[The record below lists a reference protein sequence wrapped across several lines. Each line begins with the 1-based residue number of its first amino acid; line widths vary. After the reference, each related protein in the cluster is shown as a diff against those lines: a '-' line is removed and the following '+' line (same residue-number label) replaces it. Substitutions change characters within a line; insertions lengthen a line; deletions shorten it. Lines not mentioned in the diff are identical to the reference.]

1 MSGTTNI
8 ESSVEG
14 KSIRRAAAKLLLL
27 DSNQDQRFQRP
38 VCCRYTKEECAR
50 THRTRMPDC
59 VPPCRSNPFFA
70 DWIPGPI
77 PWPIT
82 ADRLAD
88 GARVELARDFRP
100 NSLSRTAPLPHGPP
114 SMPVFRRAGT
124 PGEALTFCELPRRM
138 RVPPILLRA
147 PTRIRTGTACPPSP
161 GHGGVPSPSTR
172 TAGRG
177 SAVSLCV
184 SHAGTRLLLCVP
196 NVCVL
201 RVVEPTGFEPATS
214 SLRTRRP
221 AAGRRP
227 RRKRIA
233 RPMPASVGP
242 AVSEREAIRG
252 GAKGSEGPAPD
263 GARDPFEPRAGHD
276 PAT

>member
-1 MSGTTNI
+1 MPGTTNI

-114 SMPVFRRAGT
+114 SMLVFSVRGT
-124 PGEALTFCELPRRM
+124 PAKPRWT
-138 RVPPILLRA
+138 P
-147 PTRIRTGTACPPSP
+147 
-161 GHGGVPSPSTR
+161 HGNDF
-172 TAGRG
+172 
-177 SAVSLCV
+177 
-184 SHAGTRLLLCVP
+184 HAGFA
-196 NVCVL
+196 
-201 RVVEPTGFEPATS
+201 EWGGFEPPGACA
-214 SLRTRRP
+214 P
-221 AAGRRP
+221 AAFGTVAFDRSATTP
-227 RRKRIA
+227 LIHT
-233 RPMPASVGP
+233 
-242 AVSEREAIRG
+242 
-252 GAKGSEGPAPD
+252 KGQTG
-263 GARDPFEPRAGHD
+263 
-276 PAT
+276 

>member
-14 KSIRRAAAKLLLL
+14 KPIRRAAAKLLLL

-70 DWIPGPI
+70 GRIPGPI

-114 SMPVFRRAGT
+114 SMPVFAIQGHTGQTSINPSWERFSCGGSRSREDSNLRGLAPLLLSEQSHST
-124 PGEALTFCELPRRM
+124 AL
-138 RVPPILLRA
+138 PPLHR
-147 PTRIRTGTACPPSP
+147 
-161 GHGGVPSPSTR
+161 STR
-172 TAGRG
+172 RNKLVDVFVRI
-177 SAVSLCV
+177 SCSRWD
-184 SHAGTRLLLCVP
+184 SNP
-196 NVCVL
+196 
-201 RVVEPTGFEPATS
+201 
-214 SLRTRRP
+214 RP
-221 AAGRRP
+221 
-227 RRKRIA
+227 
-233 RPMPASVGP
+233 
-242 AVSEREAIRG
+242 
-252 GAKGSEGPAPD
+252 
-263 GARDPFEPRAGHD
+263 
-276 PAT
+276 

>member
-114 SMPVFRRAGT
+114 SMPVFAIQGHTGQTSINPLMGT
-124 PGEALTFCELPRRM
+124 IFM
-138 RVPPILLRA
+138 
-147 PTRIRTGTACPPSP
+147 
-161 GHGGVPSPSTR
+161 
-172 TAGRG
+172 RG
-177 SAVSLCV
+177 SRSREDSNLRGLAP
-184 SHAGTRLLLCVP
+184 LLLSGQSHSTALP
-196 NVCVL
+196 L
-201 RVVEPTGFEPATS
+201 
-214 SLRTRRP
+214 L
-221 AAGRRP
+221 
-227 RRKRIA
+227 
-233 RPMPASVGP
+233 
-242 AVSEREAIRG
+242 
-252 GAKGSEGPAPD
+252 
-263 GARDPFEPRAGHD
+263 H
-276 PAT
+276 

>member
-1 MSGTTNI
+1 MHEPYEARRFEREEKKGSVHYGWRSFRACPQRESDSWPSVPETDALSTELQGRGVVSRLGCLIPCMSGTTSI

-27 DSNQDQRFQRP
+27 VSNQDYGFQRP

-114 SMPVFRRAGT
+114 SMPVFSVRGT
-124 PGEALTFCELPRRM
+124 PAKPR
-138 RVPPILLRA
+138 
-147 PTRIRTGTACPPSP
+147 
-161 GHGGVPSPSTR
+161 
-172 TAGRG
+172 
-177 SAVSLCV
+177 
-184 SHAGTRLLLCVP
+184 
-196 NVCVL
+196 
-201 RVVEPTGFEPATS
+201 
-214 SLRTRRP
+214 
-221 AAGRRP
+221 
-227 RRKRIA
+227 
-233 RPMPASVGP
+233 
-242 AVSEREAIRG
+242 
-252 GAKGSEGPAPD
+252 
-263 GARDPFEPRAGHD
+263 
-276 PAT
+276 

>member
-1 MSGTTNI
+1 MHEPYEARRREREEKKDSTHYDWRSFRACPQRESDSWPSVPETDALSTELQGRGVVSRLNHCMSGTTNI

-77 PWPIT
+77 PWPIS

-114 SMPVFRRAGT
+114 SMPVFAIQGH
-124 PGEALTFCELPRRM
+124 
-138 RVPPILLRA
+138 
-147 PTRIRTGTACPPSP
+147 TG
-161 GHGGVPSPSTR
+161 
-172 TAGRG
+172 
-177 SAVSLCV
+177 
-184 SHAGTRLLLCVP
+184 
-196 NVCVL
+196 
-201 RVVEPTGFEPATS
+201 
-214 SLRTRRP
+214 
-221 AAGRRP
+221 
-227 RRKRIA
+227 
-233 RPMPASVGP
+233 
-242 AVSEREAIRG
+242 
-252 GAKGSEGPAPD
+252 
-263 GARDPFEPRAGHD
+263 
-276 PAT
+276 

>member
-1 MSGTTNI
+1 MSGTTSI

-27 DSNQDQRFQRP
+27 VSNQDYGFQRP

-77 PWPIT
+77 PWLIT

-114 SMPVFRRAGT
+114 SMPVFSCRAHRPSLDKPLMGT
-124 PGEALTFCELPRRM
+124 IFM
-138 RVPPILLRA
+138 
-147 PTRIRTGTACPPSP
+147 
-161 GHGGVPSPSTR
+161 
-172 TAGRG
+172 RG
-177 SAVSLCV
+177 SRSREDSNLRGLAP
-184 SHAGTRLLLCVP
+184 LLLSGQSHSTALP
-196 NVCVL
+196 L
-201 RVVEPTGFEPATS
+201 
-214 SLRTRRP
+214 L
-221 AAGRRP
+221 
-227 RRKRIA
+227 
-233 RPMPASVGP
+233 
-242 AVSEREAIRG
+242 
-252 GAKGSEGPAPD
+252 
-263 GARDPFEPRAGHD
+263 H
-276 PAT
+276 

>member
-1 MSGTTNI
+1 MHEPYEARRREREEKRESAHYGWRSFRACPQRESDSWPSAPEADALSTELQGRGIVSRLGLNHCMSGTTNI

-77 PWPIT
+77 PWPIS

-114 SMPVFRRAGT
+114 SMPVFAIQGH
-124 PGEALTFCELPRRM
+124 
-138 RVPPILLRA
+138 
-147 PTRIRTGTACPPSP
+147 TG
-161 GHGGVPSPSTR
+161 
-172 TAGRG
+172 
-177 SAVSLCV
+177 
-184 SHAGTRLLLCVP
+184 
-196 NVCVL
+196 
-201 RVVEPTGFEPATS
+201 
-214 SLRTRRP
+214 
-221 AAGRRP
+221 
-227 RRKRIA
+227 
-233 RPMPASVGP
+233 
-242 AVSEREAIRG
+242 
-252 GAKGSEGPAPD
+252 
-263 GARDPFEPRAGHD
+263 
-276 PAT
+276 

>member
-1 MSGTTNI
+1 MHEPYEARRREREEKRESAHYGWRSFRACPQRESDSWPSAPEADALSTELHHCMSGTTNI

-77 PWPIT
+77 PWPIS

-114 SMPVFRRAGT
+114 SMPVFAIQGH
-124 PGEALTFCELPRRM
+124 
-138 RVPPILLRA
+138 
-147 PTRIRTGTACPPSP
+147 TG
-161 GHGGVPSPSTR
+161 
-172 TAGRG
+172 
-177 SAVSLCV
+177 
-184 SHAGTRLLLCVP
+184 
-196 NVCVL
+196 
-201 RVVEPTGFEPATS
+201 
-214 SLRTRRP
+214 
-221 AAGRRP
+221 
-227 RRKRIA
+227 
-233 RPMPASVGP
+233 
-242 AVSEREAIRG
+242 
-252 GAKGSEGPAPD
+252 
-263 GARDPFEPRAGHD
+263 
-276 PAT
+276 